1 MNKVISF
8 DFDGVIHSYTS
19 GWKGADVIPDFPVK
33 GIKKVLEELKAK
45 DYVIGI
51 VSSRAIIIE
60 GKAAIEKYMAR
71 YELPYDFVTSEKVP
85 SIVLV
90 DDRTISFDGDTS
102 TLVEKIEAFKPW
114 YAKEETK

>member
-1 MNKVISF
+1 MNKIIAF

-19 GWKGADVIPDFPVK
+19 GWKGADVIPDLPVK

-51 VSSRAIIIE
+51 VSSRAITIE
-60 GKAAIEKYMAR
+60 GKAAIEKYMAH

-102 TLVEKIEAFKPW
+102 SLVEKIEAFKPW
-114 YAKEETK
+114 YAKEETQ